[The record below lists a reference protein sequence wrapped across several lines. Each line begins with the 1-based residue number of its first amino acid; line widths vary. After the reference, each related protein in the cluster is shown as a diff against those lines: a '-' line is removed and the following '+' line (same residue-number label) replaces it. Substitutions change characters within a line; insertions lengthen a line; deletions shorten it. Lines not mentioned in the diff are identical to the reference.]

1 MKFFS
6 LALSD
11 TPPHRDIGIAKVV
24 QHPLWNKRT
33 LANDIAILALASKV
47 EFRPGVVPA
56 CMPDEYRGRLGYNKQ
71 AVAKTEFWKIR
82 CLTDGDCQEP
92 DNVVVETIAHNHR
105 VGSNVRWGRHCEQVC
120 PPSID
125 DDQDHDYDHG
135 DNDDDD
141 VE

>member
-1 MKFFS
+1 MT
-6 LALSD
+6 L
-11 TPPHRDIGIAKVV
+11 RDIGIAKVV

-71 AVAKTEFWKIR
+71 AVAKTEFWEIRLMVIARNLTTLLSSPSPTITGWGATFVGGGTVSRFVLQKI
-82 CLTDGDCQEP
+82 D
-92 DNVVVETIAHNHR
+92 
-105 VGSNVRWGRHCEQVC
+105 
-120 PPSID
+120 D
-125 DDQDHDYDHG
+125 DDQDHDHG